1 MKIGG
6 KLLERKTG
14 GRSRYWQVFWLC
26 FAVAAALFLPHC
38 IIDGLNGD
46 FFHYAGDFNDQQIS
60 FYSYANNFVKQG
72 GSFSWATDLG
82 SGFGVLRPGGEHLL
96 RDAVLHQLTQQE
108 EGRVVG
114 DTHRLL
120 HIVGDDDD
128 GIALLQFH
136 GQFLDA
142 GGGDGVQCAGG
153 FVHQQ
158 HRRLHRQRPC
168 DTQALLLAA
177 GKAPLPEHPMGTA
190 EAL

>member
-82 SGFGVLRPGGEHLL
+82 SGFVNSYSFYLCAAAVFLAHPAAALSV
-96 RDAVLHQLTQQE
+96 DALGH
-108 EGRVVG
+108 GAN
-114 DTHRLL
+114 
-120 HIVGDDDD
+120 
-128 GIALLQFH
+128 AL
-136 GQFLDA
+136 
-142 GGGDGVQCAGG
+142 
-153 FVHQQ
+153 
-158 HRRLHRQRPC
+158 P
-168 DTQALLLAA
+168 
-177 GKAPLPEHPMGTA
+177 
-190 EAL
+190 

>member
-26 FAVAAALFLPHC
+26 FAVAVALFLPHC

-82 SGFGVLRPGGEHLL
+82 SGFVNSYSFYLCGSRFSGSPCCCPIGGRPGPWCQCSALNLL
-96 RDAVLHQLTQQE
+96 WR
-108 EGRVVG
+108 
-114 DTHRLL
+114 
-120 HIVGDDDD
+120 
-128 GIALLQFH
+128 
-136 GQFLDA
+136 
-142 GGGDGVQCAGG
+142 
-153 FVHQQ
+153 
-158 HRRLHRQRPC
+158 
-168 DTQALLLAA
+168 AA
-177 GKAPLPEHPMGTA
+177 GLTCGCAAG
-190 EAL
+190 